1 MKLRTLDASAA
12 IAALILTACLSLPA
26 AAAAVDSLPGFD
38 TATDMKSWLKLTD
51 DQVAKLQPVV
61 AARIT
66 GMDAALAKV
75 ENSDQPDVLGFAKDY
90 GVVKTQFNDGVA
102 AILTPDQLKQWNS
115 FQAAAEKDLVQ
126 GLARKQLAGLQP
138 ALKLTDDQAT
148 KLLPAMVTATQ
159 GKVDVLNKL
168 ASTGRIG
175 MRDKLQAK
183 RSMDDINTNLV
194 KAMSAVCSPDQVSQ
208 YQAIQAAKKKK

>member
-1 MKLRTLDASAA
+1 MKSRTLVASAA
-12 IAALILTACLSLPA
+12 IAALFLTACLSMPA

-51 DQVAKLQPVV
+51 DQVAKLTPIV

-66 GMDAALAKV
+66 GMDTALAKV
-75 ENSDQPDVLGFAKDY
+75 ENSDSPDVLGFAKEY
-90 GVVKTQFNDGVA
+90 GAIQKTFNDGVT

-126 GLARKQLAGLQP
+126 GLAKKQLAKLQP
-138 ALKLTDDQAT
+138 ALKLTDDQVT
-148 KLLPAMVTATQ
+148 KLQPAMATATQ

-168 ASTGRIG
+168 GASGRIG
-175 MRDKLQAK
+175 VRDKLQAK